1 MKRILIIAVA
11 LTLGA
16 CAAKTSP
23 ERHSLYYARHDPT
36 MSGGNYVSKPT
47 DTAKLN
53 LPVYQKIYKQGQD
66 AKAKGLSPVQ
76 AQSIADE
83 IYKANAKAASSTVT
97 YMSLK
102 DNKTQ
107 TTPDERASQLWGQ
120 TLKDTFLDGYNGVN

>member
-1 MKRILIIAVA
+1 MKRILIVVVA

-23 ERHSLYYARHDPT
+23 ERHSLYYARHNPV
-36 MSGGNYVSKPT
+36 MAGGNYVSKPT

-53 LPVYQKIYKQGQD
+53 LPVYQKMYKQGQD
-66 AKAKGLSPVQ
+66 AKVKGLSPVQ
-76 AQSIADE
+76 AQAVADE
-83 IYKANAKAASSTVT
+83 IYKVNAKPASSTVT

-102 DNKTQ
+102 DHQTQ
-107 TTPDERASQLWGQ
+107 ATPDERQSQLWGQ